1 MNRIPPAPWKQ
12 IRSACSTIGCFS
24 RDLLGIHLYPYQLEA
39 ARAIIRSVF
48 KRDGMT
54 FVIIFSRQSGKDEV
68 LAIIILFLMVRFIE
82 LGIDIVCAQPTFKPQ
97 TVNAMERLK
106 KRGVIFGRRLS
117 RSAGYIMRLGQS
129 RTCYYSAEPS
139 ASQVGATADRLLVMN
154 EAQDINPAI
163 YDKRFAPMAAS
174 GFATKIFSGTSWTS
188 NTLLARE
195 KRAALAAEKSDG
207 MKRVFIVDAR
217 QVGRVNRY
225 YQQHLAAEIQ
235 KLGRDHPFI
244 RSQYFCEEIDAQVGM
259 FNAAR
264 RALMQADEPP
274 ALAPPVYAENVLP
287 HPAARRPIAF
297 LLDVAGQDE
306 SRHNPDGQA
315 PLSNPG
321 RDSTS
326 LTIASL
332 DFSALE
338 ILQAP
343 IYRLICRQQWTG
355 LNHLVLFGQ
364 LKSLV
369 EAWKPQYIVM
379 DATGVGEGLWAMLD
393 KAFPGRVLP
402 VKFNQQVKSDLGWR
416 YLAVIETGRL
426 RDCCLTDDLPGKT
439 ARAQYDAC
447 QSEILPGP
455 ARTLRWGVP
464 EGVRG
469 PDGEMVHDDILL
481 ADSLVAVLD
490 RLDWSLQTDLR
501 TVETP
506 DPLLTM
512 ERNL

>member
-1 MNRIPPAPWKQ
+1 MNPIPPATWKQ
-12 IRSACSTIGCFS
+12 IRAACSSVGRFAS
-24 RDLLGIHLYPYQLEA
+24 DLLGIHLYAYQLEA

-54 FVIIFSRQSGKDEV
+54 FVIIFSRQSGKDEI
-68 LAIIILFLMVRFIE
+68 LAVIILFLMVRFIE

-106 KRGVIFGRRLS
+106 KRGVIFGPRHS

-129 RTCYYSAEPS
+129 RACYFSAEPA

-154 EAQDINPAI
+154 EAQDIEPAI

-174 GFATKIFSGTSWTS
+174 GFATRVFSGTSWTS

-195 KRAALAAEKSDG
+195 KRLALAAEKADG
-207 MKRVFIVDAR
+207 VKRVFVVEAR
-217 QVGRVNRY
+217 QAGRANRY
-225 YQQHLAAEIQ
+225 YRQHVAAEIR

-244 RSQYFCEEIDAQVGM
+244 RSQYFCEEIDAQAGM
-259 FNAAR
+259 FHAAR
-264 RALMQADEPP
+264 LALMQADEPP
-274 ALAPPVYAENVLP
+274 VNVPPGFEEAGLP
-287 HPAARRPIAF
+287 HPAVQRPVAF

-306 SRHNPDGQA
+306 SRRKPGGES

-326 LTIASL
+326 LTIVSL
-332 DFSALE
+332 DLSTLE
-338 ILQAP
+338 TLQAP
-343 IYRLICRQQWTG
+343 VYRLVRRQEWTG
-355 LNHLVLFGQ
+355 LNHLILFGQ
-364 LKSLV
+364 LKSLA

-402 VKFNQQVKSDLGWR
+402 VKFSQQVKSEIGWR
-416 YLAVIETGRL
+416 FLAIIETGRL
-426 RDCCLTDDLPGKT
+426 RDCCPGDDLPGRT
-439 ARAQYDAC
+439 ARLQYVAC

-455 ARTLRWGVP
+455 GRTLRWGVP
-464 EGVRG
+464 EGARG
-469 PDGEMVHDDILL
+469 PDGELVHDDILM

-490 RLDWSLQTDLR
+490 RLDWSL
-501 TVETP
+501 
-506 DPLLTM
+506 
-512 ERNL
+512 